1 MHLHGFLSHVKEV
14 GLTEYQETIEIGGAM
29 GILSTAVS
37 LLKLFFHEANYR
49 ESSKEWFD
57 DVWEHLD
64 KVSSGK
70 GELYEDGGRIY
81 RRFTASIG
89 NERQIRITDDY
100 DEGARIG
107 DIKLS
112 WWEKTRLEYSG
123 SVVIQRYW

>member
-1 MHLHGFLSHVKEV
+1 
-14 GLTEYQETIEIGGAM
+14 M

-37 LLKLFFHEANYR
+37 LLKLIFREASYR
-49 ESSKEWFD
+49 ESSEKWYD
-57 DVWEHLD
+57 DVWKHLD
-64 KVSSGK
+64 NVSSGR
-70 GELYEDGGRIY
+70 GELYEDGGRVY

-89 NERQIRITDDY
+89 NERYIKITDDS

-123 SVVIQRYW
+123 SVVIQKYW

>member
-1 MHLHGFLSHVKEV
+1 MGFLSIVVSFLKIFFR
-14 GLTEYQETIEIGGAM
+14 ET
-29 GILSTAVS
+29 
-37 LLKLFFHEANYR
+37 NYR
-49 ESSKEWFD
+49 ESSEEWFD

-89 NERQIRITDDY
+89 NEKQIRITDDF
-100 DEGARIG
+100 DEEARIG

-112 WWEKTRLEYSG
+112 WWEKIRLEYSG
-123 SVVIQRYW
+123 SVVLQRYW

>member
-1 MHLHGFLSHVKEV
+1 
-14 GLTEYQETIEIGGAM
+14 M

-49 ESSKEWFD
+49 ESSESWFD

-64 KVSSGK
+64 KVSSGR
-70 GELYEDGGRIY
+70 GELYEDGDRIY

-89 NERQIRITDDY
+89 NERYITITDDS
-100 DEGARIG
+100 DEGAKID

-112 WWEKTRLEYSG
+112 WWEKTRLEHFG

>member
-1 MHLHGFLSHVKEV
+1 
-14 GLTEYQETIEIGGAM
+14 M

-37 LLKLFFHEANYR
+37 LLKLFFRETNYR
-49 ESSKEWFD
+49 ESSEECFD
-57 DVWEHLD
+57 DVWDHLD
-64 KVSSGK
+64 KVSSRK

-89 NERQIRITDDY
+89 NEKQIRITDDY
-100 DEGARIG
+100 DKGARIS

-112 WWEKTRLEYSG
+112 WWEKKQLEYSG

>member
-1 MHLHGFLSHVKEV
+1 MGFLSIVVSFLKKFFR
-14 GLTEYQETIEIGGAM
+14 ET
-29 GILSTAVS
+29 
-37 LLKLFFHEANYR
+37 NDR
-49 ESSKEWFD
+49 ESSEEWFD

-89 NERQIRITDDY
+89 NEKQIRITDDF

-112 WWEKTRLEYSG
+112 WWEKIRLEYSG